1 MNTEALKQYL
11 EGISSEQ
18 SIYFLSF
25 LVGAFLIGFI
35 LAWVIWG
42 VRARKFRK
50 LYKGNS
56 SEERYSS
63 EEVNQLKESLTER
76 EQLIEEM
83 DNELKQYKNKS
94 NSNVQDQAV
103 IEALKRD
110 NRGLIGQINS
120 FKATIQELEKS
131 LKEKEDLPVADAV
144 NQQLNERLANIEQ
157 KISAL
162 GASAGSG
169 NNVRMPIAP
178 VVDKSNEVA
187 VQEVETKVEAE
198 AQKVVDSKLGTIIP
212 NADYDKRDD
221 LKLINGIGPFLEK
234 QLYDRGFFTY
244 EQIAALDEET
254 GRALAVAIGYLPDRV
269 AKDGWVRQARHFS
282 VMKTEDPNSLKRIA
296 EYPTDTTDLQIF
308 KGVGS
313 KEEDTL
319 KSNGF
324 HNWDD
329 VAKAGFDDINKLL
342 GQLLESKYT
351 STLSQQAQ
359 MAVEGKWEKLKAFQ
373 DFLN

>member
-1 MNTEALKQYL
+1 MNTDALKKYL
-11 EGISSEQ
+11 EGISSDQ
-18 SIYFLSF
+18 SIYFLGF
-25 LVGAFLIGFI
+25 LVGAFLIGFV
-35 LAWVIWG
+35 LAWILWG
-42 VRARKFRK
+42 SRARKFRN

-56 SEERYSS
+56 EEERFSA

-83 DNELKQYKNKS
+83 DNELKQFKNKS
-94 NSNVQDQAV
+94 NSSVQDKAI

-110 NRGLIGQINS
+110 NRTLLGQVNS
-120 FKATIQELEKS
+120 FKATIQELEKN
-131 LKEKEDLPVADAV
+131 LKEKDEVPAADAL

-162 GASAGSG
+162 GVASGGSA
-169 NNVRMPIAP
+169 VKIPVAP
-178 VVDKSNEVA
+178 MVDKSGKTA
-187 VQEVETKVEAE
+187 IQEVETKVEAE
-198 AQKVVDSKLGTIIP
+198 AQKVVDAKLGTVIP
-212 NADYDKRDD
+212 NSDFDKRDD

-234 QLYDRGFFTY
+234 QLNDRGFFTY

-296 EYPTDTTDLQIF
+296 EYPTDVTDLQIF

-324 HNWDD
+324 HNWED

>member
-1 MNTEALKQYL
+1 MNLEALKKYV
-11 EGISSEQ
+11 EGITSEQ
-18 SIYFLSF
+18 SIYFLGF
-25 LVGAFLIGFI
+25 LVGAFLFGFI
-35 LAWVIWG
+35 LAWIIWG
-42 VRARKFRK
+42 SRARKYRK
-50 LYKGNS
+50 LSKNNS
-56 SEERYSS
+56 SEDLVSVDEL
-63 EEVNQLKESLTER
+63 NQLKTSLTER
-76 EQLIEEM
+76 EQLIEEL
-83 DNELKQYKNKS
+83 DTELKQFKNKS
-94 NSNVQDQAV
+94 NTNVQDQAV

-110 NRGLIGQINS
+110 NRSLIGQIS
-120 FKATIQELEKS
+120 SYKTTIQELERS
-131 LKEKEDLPVADAV
+131 LQEKQQPIGKDEM
-144 NQQLNERLANIEQ
+144 NQQLNERLANIEE

-162 GASAGSG
+162 GVVSSG
-169 NNVRMPIAP
+169 NVKVPIQPKIDNSA
-178 VVDKSNEVA
+178 KVA
-187 VQEVETKVEAE
+187 IQEVETKVEQE
-198 AQKVVDSKLGTIIP
+198 AQKVVDSKLGTVIP
-212 NADYDKRDD
+212 NSDFENRDD

-234 QLYDRGFFTY
+234 QLNDRGFFSY

-296 EYPTDTTDLQIF
+296 EYPTDVTDLQIF

>member
-1 MNTEALKQYL
+1 M
-11 EGISSEQ
+11 
-18 SIYFLSF
+18 
-25 LVGAFLIGFI
+25 
-35 LAWVIWG
+35 
-42 VRARKFRK
+42 
-50 LYKGNS
+50 
-56 SEERYSS
+56 
-63 EEVNQLKESLTER
+63 
-76 EQLIEEM
+76 
-83 DNELKQYKNKS
+83 
-94 NSNVQDQAV
+94 
-103 IEALKRD
+103 
-110 NRGLIGQINS
+110 
-120 FKATIQELEKS
+120 
-131 LKEKEDLPVADAV
+131 
-144 NQQLNERLANIEQ
+144 
-157 KISAL
+157 
-162 GASAGSG
+162 
-169 NNVRMPIAP
+169 
-178 VVDKSNEVA
+178 
-187 VQEVETKVEAE
+187 ETKVEAE
-198 AQKVVDSKLGTIIP
+198 AQKVVDAKLGTVIP
-212 NADYDKRDD
+212 NSDFDKRDD

-234 QLYDRGFFTY
+234 QLNDRGFFTY

-296 EYPTDTTDLQIF
+296 EYPTDVTDLQIF

-324 HNWDD
+324 HNWED